1 LANRERA
8 LAGSWAHAGQG
19 GSDPTP
25 PPPHPPPGGGGGTGG
40 GAADPAR
47 VAASWSRSMAR
58 DTAWRQVGLRPRFD
72 LRLKVSCQVVRVGPL
87 RRPGGGGPR
96 GGGPGG
102 GGGRAGGG
110 GWGGAGAKAPRPFWS
125 SSQAVCSSGTTWTAT
140 LSSSAGE
147 AWWAGLRSRVRVR
160 PGRAGPAR
168 RKGPLPAGWVR

>member
-1 LANRERA
+1 MAMVTGARPALALANRERA

-25 PPPHPPPGGGGGTGG
+25 PPPDPPPGGGGGPGV

-87 RRPGGGGPR
+87 RRPGVVRPSGERPWTVRAAGSWSGGT
-96 GGGPGG
+96 
-102 GGGRAGGG
+102 
-110 GWGGAGAKAPRPFWS
+110 GAKATRPF
-125 SSQAVCSSGTTWTAT
+125 
-140 LSSSAGE
+140 
-147 AWWAGLRSRVRVR
+147 
-160 PGRAGPAR
+160 
-168 RKGPLPAGWVR
+168 